1 MNEAISSLS
10 SLGLTLPSP
19 AYIFGAIV
27 FGLIGLGAYRSG
39 RVSQRKVTMWLG
51 VVLMVYPYLIS
62 STWWMYLVG
71 LALCAGLWADRR

>member
-19 AYIFGAIV
+19 AYIFGAII

-39 RVSQRKVTMWLG
+39 RVREHKVTMWLG

-62 STWWMYLVG
+62 STWLMYVVG